1 MTVRYL
7 AQELYH
13 WTKRV
18 EELEKALA
26 GSAALDPEAR
36 AGLEAEL
43 RQARQ
48 EMEHYRTVLAAK
60 KEKTIV

>member
-7 AQELYH
+7 AQELYR

-18 EELEKALA
+18 EELEKAMA
-26 GSAALDPEAR
+26 DPETTDQQER

-43 RQARQ
+43 RQARHEQ
-48 EMEHYRTVLAAK
+48 EHYRAVLAAK
-60 KEKTIV
+60 KEHPLV